1 MWWKEMPDV
10 SRTEI
15 GRRMFSLQ
23 KEKHVELAIEKI
35 RPHLGSEWARLSQK
49 DIEVLK
55 HILGG
60 AWVSIDRQTWEKIA
74 FSRMSYGDVMD
85 LVSIGNDSLA
95 NEIDQRTAVEKAVS
109 IMLKTYENA
118 L

>member
-1 MWWKEMPDV
+1 MEMPDV

-15 GRRMFSLQ
+15 GRRMFALQ

-35 RPHLGSEWARLSQK
+35 RPSLGSDWARLTHR
-49 DIEVLK
+49 DIEMLK
-55 HILGG
+55 YILGG

-74 FSRMSYGDVMD
+74 FSRMTYRNVMD
-85 LVSIGNDSLA
+85 LIAIGQDFHS
-95 NEIDQRTAVEKAVS
+95 NEMDQRTAVEKATK
-109 IMLKTYENA
+109 IMLKTYENT